1 MIYTGYYAKLKK
13 YKEDGLYPI
22 AISGKIPDFYGGAY
36 WDDFAP
42 RYEDFLEWK
51 SGQTSD
57 IQYTK
62 KYRNWLNSLNKQEI
76 KDVLKELENEDRDII
91 FLCYEKP
98 GDFCHRHIL
107 ADWLEEN
114 MGVRVDEYSS

>member
-22 AISGKIPDFYGGAY
+22 AISGRVPDFFSGDRYK
-36 WDDFAP
+36 DFAP
-42 RYEDFLEWK
+42 RFRMFQKWK
-51 SGQTSD
+51 NKEISD
-57 IQYTK
+57 LQYTTE
-62 KYRNWLNSLNKQEI
+62 YRQWLDSLDKEEI
-76 KDVLKELENEDRDII
+76 REELKDVLKEYNDIVL
-91 FLCYEKP
+91 LCYEKP

-114 MGVRVDEYSS
+114 MGVRVDEYSN